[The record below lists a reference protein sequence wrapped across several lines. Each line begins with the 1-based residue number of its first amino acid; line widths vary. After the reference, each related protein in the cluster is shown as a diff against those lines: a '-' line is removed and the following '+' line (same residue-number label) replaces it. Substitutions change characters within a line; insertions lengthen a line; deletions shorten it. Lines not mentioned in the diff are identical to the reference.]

1 MPTYTGIEHG
11 DRLEL
16 QDIARRQG
24 GAVLSRAPCEEGEA
38 VVSDSYYICSDLR
51 PTVCFHTI
59 GNLETMHD

>member
-38 VVSDSYYICSDLR
+38 VVSDSSICSDLR
-51 PTVCFHTI
+51 PMNGPCVRYYTT
-59 GNLETMHD
+59 